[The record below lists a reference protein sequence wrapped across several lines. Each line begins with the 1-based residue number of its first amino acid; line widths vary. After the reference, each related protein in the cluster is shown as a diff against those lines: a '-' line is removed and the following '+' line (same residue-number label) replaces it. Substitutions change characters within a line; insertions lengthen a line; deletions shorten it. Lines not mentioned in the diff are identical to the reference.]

1 MELTVQLRFNPKI
14 GRFEVETQLPSGELI
29 DEDGDSLPGVLSNLG
44 EAMEDLNVDADL
56 QSEASK

>member
-29 DEDGDSLPGVLSNLG
+29 DEDGDTLPEVLANLG
-44 EAMEDLNVDADL
+44 EALEDQDLDAYL
-56 QSEASK
+56 QEESK